1 MATSASLNVE
11 PIIGTLKDAVY
22 SSLDQS
28 IHFPAFREIVFPGDT
43 LAIAVGECIP
53 RSSEILAMLIEYIQ
67 TYTEVALED
76 ITIVFANESTAST
89 QTELKNLLDPTEG
102 TTGNI
107 VYSIN
112 EVYVEPDGIDQHM
125 TQGMQWEHFEAFAGT
140 IMQYGKVLIG
150 GGTVI
155 HSMT

>member
-1 MATSASLNVE
+1 MASKNGQLTFNFALSVPADKAAEVEAMIATHAQWMRETHSLE
-11 PIIGTLKDAVY
+11 ADGK
-22 SSLDQS
+22 
-28 IHFPAFREIVFPGDT
+28 IHLVDYHVAK
-43 LAIAVGECIP
+43 
-53 RSSEILAMLIEYIQ
+53 SE
-67 TYTEVALED
+67 
-76 ITIVFANESTAST
+76 
-89 QTELKNLLDPTEG
+89 ELKNLLDATEF

-107 VYSIN
+107 LYSIN

-125 TQGMQWEHFEAFAGT
+125 TQGMQWEHFKAFAGT

>member
-1 MATSASLNVE
+1 MASQNGQLTFNFALCVPTDKAAEVE
-11 PIIGTLKDAVY
+11 EMIATHAKWMRETHSVEADGK
-22 SSLDQS
+22 
-28 IHFPAFREIVFPGDT
+28 IHLVDYHVAK
-43 LAIAVGECIP
+43 
-53 RSSEILAMLIEYIQ
+53 SE
-67 TYTEVALED
+67 
-76 ITIVFANESTAST
+76 
-89 QTELKNLLDPTEG
+89 ELKNLLDPTEG

-107 VYSIN
+107 LYSIN

-125 TQGMQWEHFEAFAGT
+125 AQGMQWEHFEAFAGT